1 MVRISKLTDYG
12 VLVMSHLART
22 PQVTTSAYELAE
34 KLSLPNP
41 TVSKVL
47 KYLTQNG
54 LLISQRGPSGGYMLS
69 RAPDRITLMEIIDA
83 LEGPLALTE
92 CSTKDSACV
101 IEAECS
107 TRNQWKGINRFIYD
121 LLAQIDLVK
130 LNQGSPMTNIA
141 VLKGLL
147 R

>member
-92 CSTKDSACV
+92 CSAKDSACV

-130 LNQGSPMTNIA
+130 LNQGGPMTNIA

>member
-22 PQVTTSAYELAE
+22 PQVTTSACELAD

-41 TVSKVL
+41 TVSKIL

-54 LLISQRGPSGGYMLS
+54 LLTSQRGPSGGYMLS

-92 CSTKDSACV
+92 CSAKDSACV

-107 TRNQWKGINRFIYD
+107 MRNQWKGINRFIYD

-130 LNQGSPMTNIA
+130 LNQGSSMTNIA